1 MEIPYHEMLKIVF
14 AFVAGTMLGF
24 EREYHDKPAGMRTI
38 ILITV
43 GAALF
48 SLLGI
53 SMHFQSPDRI
63 ASNVVTGVGF
73 VGAGVIF
80 KEGINVHGLT
90 SAATIWVSAAIGMAI
105 GFGDYWLA
113 GTTLVLTLIALTL
126 LTSFEKIL
134 DAGKGIKI
142 FKFTFSRFEYS
153 PEQLEKELVLINI
166 IFKRLTLSKNGDD
179 LSVEYKLKM
188 NEKVQQKFFDFILHS
203 KQLKHFQ
210 EKI

>member
-126 LTSFEKIL
+126 LTSFEKLL
-134 DAGKGIKI
+134 DTGKGFKI
-142 FKFTFSRFEYS
+142 IKFTFNKFEYS
-153 PEQLEKELVLINI
+153 PEQLEKELTMLKI
-166 IFKRLTLSKNGDD
+166 IFKRLTLSRNGDD
-179 LSVEYKLKM
+179 LSVEYKLKL
-188 NEKVQQKFFDFILHS
+188 NEKERNKFFDFALHS
-203 KQLKHFQ
+203 QQLKHFQ

>member
-1 MEIPYHEMLKIVF
+1 MDIPYHEILKIVF
-14 AFVAGTMLGF
+14 AFAAGTLLGF
-24 EREYHDKPAGMRTI
+24 EREYHEKPAGMRTI

-80 KEGINVHGLT
+80 KEGITVHGLT

-113 GTTLVLTLIALTL
+113 GVTLVLTLIALTL
-126 LTSFEKIL
+126 LSGFEKIL
-134 DAGKGIKI
+134 DAGKGVKI

-153 PEQLEKELVLINI
+153 PEQLEKELTQVNI
-166 IFKRLTLSKNGDD
+166 HYKRLTLSRNEDH

-188 NEKVQQKFFDFILHS
+188 NEKEQKKFFDFILQS
-203 KQLKHFQ
+203 QQLKHFQ
-210 EKI
+210 EKM

>member
-1 MEIPYHEMLKIVF
+1 MEIPYSEILKIVF
-14 AFVAGTMLGF
+14 AFIAGTALGF

-113 GTTLVLTLIALTL
+113 ATTLLLTLFALTL
-126 LTSFEKIL
+126 LTSFEKFL
-134 DAGKGIKI
+134 ELGRSIKH
-142 FKFTFSRFEYS
+142 FRFTFNRFEYS
-153 PEQLEKELVLINI
+153 IDELENELHSLKLP
-166 IFKRLTLSKNGDD
+166 FKRLTIARSSDD
-179 LSVEYKLKM
+179 LSIEYKFKLT
-188 NEKVQQKFFDFILHS
+188 EKENNKFFDFILQS
-203 KQLKHFQ
+203 QKLKNFH